1 MRISV
6 KSIILAFLMLVLSL
20 SVATNSLNSE
30 VENST
35 LEDTS
40 EPLNVILPLAN
51 LNVPGFQE
59 SSIYTNSTFSSGA
72 YHSCAILDD
81 GTVSCWGRNNHGQL
95 GDGTTTDRNTPTQ
108 TSSLGNGRSAVAISA
123 GYWHTCAILDDG
135 SVSCWG
141 NGGAGRLGDGT
152 QGDRTTPTQT
162 ASLGTGRTAV
172 AIVAGI
178 FHTCVILDD
187 GTVSCWGDNDYN
199 QIGDGTNSDRLTPT
213 QTASLGTNN
222 TAVAISAGEQH
233 TCVILNNGTVS
244 CWGTNTYGQLGDG
257 TSLTRST
264 PTPTSSLGSGSEAV
278 AITSGSYHICTILD
292 NGTVSC
298 WGRNNHGQ
306 LGDGTT
312 TDRNTPTQTSS
323 LGNGRTAVAISA
335 GYYHHACAL
344 LDDNTVTCWGD
355 NTDGRLGDGTQ
366 VDRSSPTQTSSL
378 GSGRTGIA
386 ITSGSDHSCVIID
399 NGTISCWGNNDYN
412 QIGDGTNSDR
422 LTPTQTSSLGTG
434 RTVAVSE
441 RDLDNDGILNIFDTF
456 PFPIYSQPNVLGFQE
471 GSIFSD
477 TTLSSGSFRTCALLD
492 DGTVSCWG
500 TNTYGQLGDG
510 TNSARS
516 TPTQT
521 SSLGTGRIAVAI
533 SAGNSHTCAILDD
546 GTVSCW
552 GRNNYGQLGDG
563 TTTNRNTPNQTSSLG
578 VGRTAVAISSGS
590 YHTCAILDDGT
601 VSCWGDN
608 YGHQLGDGTFFGSY
622 RNIPN
627 QTSSLG
633 TGRTAVAISAGNSHT
648 CAILDDASVSCW
660 GDNYYGQLGDGT
672 NSGSYTPTQTSS
684 LGIGRIPVAISS
696 GVMHTCAILDD
707 ASVSCWGRNNFG
719 QLGDGTYTDRNTPT
733 QTSSLGIGRIA
744 VAISSGYYHTCAV
757 LDNASVSCWGYN
769 NDGGL
774 GDGTNSNRSTPTQ
787 TSSLGVGRT
796 AVAISSGNRHTC
808 ALLDDASVSCWGRNS
823 GNLGDGTT
831 IDRNTPTQT
840 SSLGTTANP
849 RTAALSERDFDG
861 DGVLNIYEGHIDI
874 VDTQGSS
881 ISSGHYHTCTILD
894 NGSVSCWGQG
904 TSGELGNG
912 ATSNVNIPTLTSTLG
927 TGRTAV
933 AISSGLAHTCAIL
946 DNGEVSCW
954 GDGIHGQLGNGGTS
968 DKTTPTLTS
977 SLGIGRTAVAI
988 SAGAKNTCV
997 ILDNGAVSCWGNGY
1011 YAGNGGTSQQ
1021 NSPALTSSLGTGR
1034 TAVAISSGN
1043 EHTCVILDN
1052 GSVSCW
1058 GSGTWGQIGDGAST
1072 YRGTPTL
1079 TSSLGT
1085 NRTAVAISSGAS
1097 YTCVTLDNGSA
1108 SCWGSGTNGQ
1118 LGNGGTSSNTPVL
1131 ASSFGVGRTAQAIAS
1146 SADHTCAILDNGSVS
1161 CWGHGYK
1168 KGLGNG
1174 NTNQQNYPSL
1184 TSTLG
1189 IGRTAFAIT
1198 AGSENTCVILDNRSI
1213 SCWGSG
1219 TNFNLG
1225 HGGSLGSER
1234 LTPSLTSS
1242 LGPGRTATI
1251 IDGDLD
1257 GDGFLD
1263 HLEDYPN
1270 DSVRSISCSAGQ
1282 FGRYTCINSPSGK
1295 YVSSTG
1301 SMYATDA
1308 SSGHYVQFTGQSSQ
1322 TPCIAGTYNPNT
1334 VSNSSLACM
1343 VADAGYY
1350 VSSSAGSGQ
1359 STQTSC
1365 LAGTYN
1371 PNTGSTNSSACEDAD
1386 PGHYVSQVAQINQT
1400 ECGLGTYQPLTGQS
1414 SCDNADVGHYVQ
1426 STGQSSQTPCIAG
1439 TYNPYTGT
1447 TSSSV
1452 CIVADAGYYVS
1463 SSAGSGQSTQT
1474 ACLAGTYNPN
1484 TGSTTSSS
1492 CGDADAGHYVSQ
1504 VAQITQTECGL
1515 GTYQP
1520 LTGQSSCDDA
1530 DAGYYVSQMAQTNQ
1544 TECGLGTYQH
1554 LTGQSSCDD
1563 ADAGYY
1569 VDQMTQTN
1577 QTECGLGTYQPLTGQ
1592 ISCDDADAGYYVDQ
1606 MAQTTQTECGLG
1618 TYQPLTGQ
1626 ISCDDADA
1634 GHYVS
1639 QVAQTN
1645 QTECGLGTYQPLTGQ
1660 ISCDD
1665 ADAGY
1670 YVDQMAQT
1678 NQTECGLGTY
1688 QHLTGQSSCDDADAG
1703 YYVDQM
1709 AQTIQTECA
1718 LGTYQPLTGQAS
1730 CGDADAGHY
1739 VDMVAQTNQ
1748 TECGLGTY
1756 QPLTGQSSCDD
1767 ADAGHYVDMVA
1778 QTNQT
1783 ECGLGTYQPLTGQSS
1798 CDDADAGHY
1807 VDLVAQTNQT
1817 ECGLGTYQPLTGQSS
1832 CDDADAGFYVNQM
1845 SQTTQ
1850 TECELGAYQPLTGQ
1864 SSCGDADA
1872 GYFVSTTGQSSQT
1885 ECGLG
1890 TYQPLTGQSSCD
1902 DADAGN
1908 YVSATAQLSQLEC
1921 GLGTYQPLTGQSSCD
1936 DADAGHY
1943 VDLVAQTNQTEC
1955 GLGTYQQLTG
1965 QDSCDDADAGHY
1977 VDLVAQTNQT
1987 ACLQGTFNP
1996 NVSSVDVSACVP
2008 CPNYTSTLG
2017 HGSESIT
2024 ACMIDTDSDGN
2035 PDLVD
2040 LDDDNDGTLDD
2051 LDAFP
2056 LDDTENTDTD
2066 GNGVGDNLQA
2076 KQEAKLQKQILS
2088 FGGIAILLIAIC
2100 AFMFFKRKS
2109 PGPESTEKIPVM
2121 ESKIIGSA
2129 APQQLNIVGEESL
2142 EQKEIIEIKQP
2153 PSPRPSAEAQGVIG
2167 GDGYEWIT
2175 FPPNSQTNFY
2185 RAPGDKEWILWE
2197 N

>member
-1 MRISV
+1 
-6 KSIILAFLMLVLSL
+6 
-20 SVATNSLNSE
+20 
-30 VENST
+30 
-35 LEDTS
+35 
-40 EPLNVILPLAN
+40 
-51 LNVPGFQE
+51 
-59 SSIYTNSTFSSGA
+59 
-72 YHSCAILDD
+72 
-81 GTVSCWGRNNHGQL
+81 
-95 GDGTTTDRNTPTQ
+95 
-108 TSSLGNGRSAVAISA
+108 
-123 GYWHTCAILDDG
+123 
-135 SVSCWG
+135 
-141 NGGAGRLGDGT
+141 
-152 QGDRTTPTQT
+152 
-162 ASLGTGRTAV
+162 
-172 AIVAGI
+172 
-178 FHTCVILDD
+178 
-187 GTVSCWGDNDYN
+187 DNDYN

-278 AITSGSYHICTILD
+278 AITSGSYHVCTILD

-456 PFPIYSQPNVLGFQE
+456 PFSIYSQPNVLGFQE
-471 GSIFSD
+471 GSIFTD
-477 TTLSSGSFRTCALLD
+477 TTLS
-492 DGTVSCWG
+492 
-500 TNTYGQLGDG
+500 LGY
-510 TNSARS
+510 
-516 TPTQT
+516 
-521 SSLGTGRIAVAI
+521 
-533 SAGNSHTCAILDD
+533 SHTCAILDN
-546 GTVSCW
+546 GSVTCW
-552 GRNNYGQLGDG
+552 GKGSNGRLGNGGVLDKSSPTFTG
-563 TTTNRNTPNQTSSLG
+563 SLG
-578 VGRTAVAISSGS
+578 TGRNAVSISSGGE
-590 YHTCAILDDGT
+590 HTCAILDNGE
-601 VSCWGDN
+601 VSCWGW
-608 YGHQLGDGTFFGSY
+608 GGRGQLGNSGTS
-622 RNIPN
+622 NQMTPN
-627 QTSSLG
+627 LISSLG
-633 TGRTAVAISAGNSHT
+633 TGRTAVSISSGSGHTCAILDSGEVSCWGGGNYGQLGNGGTLDKTTPTQISSLGTGRTAVSISSGGEHTCAILDNGSVSCWGNGNYGQLGNGGTSNKLTPTLTSSLGAGTKAVALTSGVSHT
-648 CAILDDASVSCW
+648 CAIL
-660 GDNYYGQLGDGT
+660 
-672 NSGSYTPTQTSS
+672 NSGE
-684 LGIGRIPVAISS
+684 
-696 GVMHTCAILDD
+696 
-707 ASVSCWGRNNFG
+707 VSCWGRGNYG
-719 QLGDGTYTDRNTPT
+719 QLGSGGTSNQLIPT
-733 QTSSLGIGRIA
+733 LTSSLGLNRTA
-744 VAISSGYYHTCAV
+744 VSISTGHDHTCTI
-757 LDNASVSCWGYN
+757 LDSGEVSCWGWGYH
-769 NDGGL
+769 GRL
-774 GDGTNSNRSTPTQ
+774 GNGTTTNKLTPVL
-787 TSSLGVGRT
+787 TSSLGSGRT
-796 AVAISSGNRHTC
+796 AAALSLGGTHTC
-808 ALLDDASVSCWGRNS
+808 VILDTGEVSCWGL
-823 GNLGDGTT
+823 GGDGQLGNGGTS
-831 IDRNTPTQT
+831 NQLTPTLT
-840 SSLGTTANP
+840 SGLGTTTDP
-849 RTAALSERDFDG
+849 RIAALSERDFDG

-881 ISSGHYHTCTILD
+881 ISSGAYHTCTILD

-927 TGRTAV
+927 IGRTAV
-933 AISSGLAHTCAIL
+933 AISSGQAHTCAIL

-954 GDGIHGQLGNGGTS
+954 GDGYYGQLGNGGTS

-988 SAGAKNTCV
+988 SAGAQNTCV

-1072 YRGTPTL
+1072 SRGTPTL

-1085 NRTAVAISSGAS
+1085 NRTAVAISSGTS

-1161 CWGHGYK
+1161 CWGHGYRK
-1168 KGLGNG
+1168 SLGNG

-1234 LTPSLTSS
+1234 LTPSLTNS

-1334 VSNSSLACM
+1334 ASNSSLAC
-1343 VADAGYY
+1343 V
-1350 VSSSAGSGQ
+1350 
-1359 STQTSC
+1359 
-1365 LAGTYN
+1365 
-1371 PNTGSTNSSACEDAD
+1371 
-1386 PGHYVSQVAQINQT
+1386 
-1400 ECGLGTYQPLTGQS
+1400 
-1414 SCDNADVGHYVQ
+1414 
-1426 STGQSSQTPCIAG
+1426 
-1439 TYNPYTGT
+1439 
-1447 TSSSV
+1447 
-1452 CIVADAGYYVS
+1452 VADAGYYVS

-1520 LTGQSSCDDA
+1520 LTGQSSCDYADVGHYVQFTGQSSQTPCIAGTYNPNTASNSSLACMVA
-1530 DAGYYVSQMAQTNQ
+1530 DAGYYVSSSAGSGQST
-1544 TECGLGTYQH
+1544 
-1554 LTGQSSCDD
+1554 QSSCL
-1563 ADAGYY
+1563 A
-1569 VDQMTQTN
+1569 
-1577 QTECGLGTYQPLTGQ
+1577 GTYNPNTG
-1592 ISCDDADAGYYVDQ
+1592 STNPSAC
-1606 MAQTTQTECGLG
+1606 L
-1618 TYQPLTGQ
+1618 
-1626 ISCDDADA
+1626 DADA
-1634 GHYVS
+1634 GHYVN
-1639 QVAQTN
+1639 QVAQIT
-1645 QTECGLGTYQPLTGQ
+1645 
-1660 ISCDD
+1660 
-1665 ADAGY
+1665 
-1670 YVDQMAQT
+1670 
-1678 NQTECGLGTY
+1678 
-1688 QHLTGQSSCDDADAG
+1688 
-1703 YYVDQM
+1703 
-1709 AQTIQTECA
+1709 
-1718 LGTYQPLTGQAS
+1718 
-1730 CGDADAGHY
+1730 
-1739 VDMVAQTNQ
+1739 Q

-1767 ADAGHYVDMVA
+1767 ADAGYYVSQMA
-1778 QTNQT
+1778 QTNQS
-1783 ECGLGTYQPLTGQSS
+1783 ECGLGTYQATTGQSS
-1798 CDDADAGHY
+1798 CDDA
-1807 VDLVAQTNQT
+1807 
-1817 ECGLGTYQPLTGQSS
+1817 
-1832 CDDADAGFYVNQM
+1832 
-1845 SQTTQ
+1845 
-1850 TECELGAYQPLTGQ
+1850 
-1864 SSCGDADA
+1864 
-1872 GYFVSTTGQSSQT
+1872 
-1885 ECGLG
+1885 
-1890 TYQPLTGQSSCD
+1890 
-1902 DADAGN
+1902 
-1908 YVSATAQLSQLEC
+1908 
-1921 GLGTYQPLTGQSSCD
+1921 
-1936 DADAGHY
+1936 
-1943 VDLVAQTNQTEC
+1943 
-1955 GLGTYQQLTG
+1955 
-1965 QDSCDDADAGHY
+1965 
-1977 VDLVAQTNQT
+1977 
-1987 ACLQGTFNP
+1987 
-1996 NVSSVDVSACVP
+1996 
-2008 CPNYTSTLG
+2008 
-2017 HGSESIT
+2017 
-2024 ACMIDTDSDGN
+2024 
-2035 PDLVD
+2035 
-2040 LDDDNDGTLDD
+2040 
-2051 LDAFP
+2051 
-2056 LDDTENTDTD
+2056 
-2066 GNGVGDNLQA
+2066 
-2076 KQEAKLQKQILS
+2076 
-2088 FGGIAILLIAIC
+2088 
-2100 AFMFFKRKS
+2100 
-2109 PGPESTEKIPVM
+2109 
-2121 ESKIIGSA
+2121 
-2129 APQQLNIVGEESL
+2129 
-2142 EQKEIIEIKQP
+2142 
-2153 PSPRPSAEAQGVIG
+2153 
-2167 GDGYEWIT
+2167 
-2175 FPPNSQTNFY
+2175 
-2185 RAPGDKEWILWE
+2185 
-2197 N
+2197 